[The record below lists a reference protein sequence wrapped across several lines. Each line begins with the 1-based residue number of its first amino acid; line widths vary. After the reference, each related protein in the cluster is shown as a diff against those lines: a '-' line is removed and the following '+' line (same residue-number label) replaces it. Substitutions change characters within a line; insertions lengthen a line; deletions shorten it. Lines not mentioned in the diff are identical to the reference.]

1 MNQKVAVV
9 TGGSSEIGLAVIKS
23 LLKDGIK
30 VIGQYNT
37 HEIDFKDK
45 DLIPVKCS
53 LENRQDVDS
62 FVKQIFD
69 LKFDIGYLINVA
81 GFIENDSFLKIS
93 PDLMQKTFEVNLF
106 SHSFLMQKIFPLMC
120 DNKFGRIVTLSSI
133 GIKFAG
139 SRNSVFYSASKV
151 ALEAVTRS
159 FAKFGAEFN
168 VLCNSIR
175 VGVIE
180 TNIHKNK
187 DMVERKE
194 KIPLKRFGSTQ
205 DIADMVSYLCS
216 EKGNF
221 ITGQEIAISGGE

>member
-23 LLKDGIK
+23 LLRDGIK
-30 VIGQYNT
+30 VIALYNT
-37 HEIDFKDK
+37 NEINLKDK
-45 DLIPVKCS
+45 ELIAFQCS
-53 LENRQDVDS
+53 LDKPQEVES
-62 FVKQIFD
+62 LIKKIFS
-69 LKFDIGYLINVA
+69 LKLEIGYLINAA
-81 GFIENDSFLKIS
+81 GYIENDSFLNIS
-93 PDLMQKTFEVNLF
+93 PDLIQKTFEVNLF
-106 SHSFLMQKIFPLMC
+106 SHTYLMQKFFPLMC

-133 GIKFAG
+133 GIKFSG
-139 SRNSVFYSASKV
+139 SQNSVFYSASKV

-159 FAKFGAEFN
+159 FAKFGAEYN

-180 TNIHKNK
+180 TKIHSNKNML
-187 DMVERKE
+187 DRKE

-216 EKGNF
+216 EKGSF